1 MAVVSTVNKAACEL
15 LQTLTYFPSGYPY
28 AKVQVMPPPADCHTG
43 PNRAKSDRLKA
54 GQTNEIDA
62 MRQDALPL
70 YLQIADELRR
80 NIEEAV
86 FNIGDQLPTELELS
100 KRFGVHR
107 HTLRRAVEVLRQEG
121 IVDVERGRGTF
132 VVGPIALPIGKRVRF
147 NEALKAQSLTPICE
161 VLRIVTINAD
171 PKLSKRLEIELGASV
186 ILFERMYS
194 VDNLP
199 IDISSSH
206 FPSQRFP
213 ELVTHCE
220 TYRSISQMLL
230 NEYNCD
236 HIRRTTRISA
246 RVARPRD
253 ARLLKMPANS
263 PILLSES
270 INIDQTGT
278 VIEYGVTRFRGD
290 RMELVMEQ
298 DAYGD
303 RQ

>member
-1 MAVVSTVNKAACEL
+1 
-15 LQTLTYFPSGYPY
+15 
-28 AKVQVMPPPADCHTG
+28 
-43 PNRAKSDRLKA
+43 
-54 GQTNEIDA
+54 

-86 FNIGDQLPTELELS
+86 FNVGDQLPTELELS

-107 HTLRRAVEVLRQEG
+107 HTLRRAVDVLRQEG

-132 VVGPIALPIGKRVRF
+132 VVAPIALPIGKRVRF
-147 NEALKAQSLTPICE
+147 NEALKAQSLRPTWQ
-161 VLRIVTINAD
+161 VLRVVNINAD
-171 PKLSKRLEIELGASV
+171 PKLAKRLEIDLGSAV
-186 ILFERMYS
+186 ILFERLYLI
-194 VDNLP
+194 DDLP
-199 IDISSSH
+199 INISSSH
-206 FPSQRFP
+206 FPGQRFP
-213 ELVTHCE
+213 GLMAHCE
-220 TYRSISQMLL
+220 TYRSISQMLIK
-230 NEYNCD
+230 EYDCD
-236 HIRRTTRISA
+236 HLRRSTRISA

-270 INIDQTGT
+270 INVDQTGT

-298 DAYGD
+298 TV
-303 RQ
+303 